1 MVRDL
6 FLEVSFALFIIPQ
19 RFEPREELDKAV
31 RGLELSI
38 IQPINSKTIPKD
50 EAKEAKQQIDRTLA
64 QINFAQSRYMDNLN
78 GARQAGIIDTQDYE
92 RAMLDAQSQFSG
104 FERMKEKARRDYREV
119 VNWDF

>member
-1 MVRDL
+1 MNTEQDFKKNL
-6 FLEVSFALFIIPQ
+6 LFIIPQ

-38 IQPINSKTIPKD
+38 IQTINSNTISKE
-50 EAKEAKQQIDRTLA
+50 EAKEAKQQMDRTLA